1 MGGFLCSDLEEEL
14 RRNILRQILS
24 GASGTAV
31 MNEKDLSRYRR
42 QLLEKQQELSSTKS
56 HAQTCLP
63 AAGGFEGDLVDQANA
78 EAEADLQIHLHQSDG
93 RLLRAIED
101 ALARIKQGRYGI
113 CTICR
118 KPISAARLKAVPWT
132 HLCRE
137 CKEHRG

>member
-1 MGGFLCSDLEEEL
+1 VGGLLCSDLEEEL

-24 GASGTAV
+24 GASGTVV
-31 MNEKDLSRYRR
+31 MNAKDLKRYRR
-42 QLLEKQQELSSTKS
+42 QLLEKQRELSSSKS
-56 HAQTCLP
+56 DAQTCVP

-101 ALARIKQGRYGI
+101 ALARMRQGRYGI

-118 KPISAARLKAVPWT
+118 EPISAARLEAVPWT
-132 HLCRE
+132 HLCRD